1 MPKGVTQTVLSRAED
16 VRRLL
21 ESEEC
26 TTVERVRGTLGVSRT
41 QASYVLKKLRD
52 EGRAVSVPLGRVS
65 LWCRDGGAAA
75 QALEELAAEVRRL
88 LCGLR
93 FATPRRLLKLIAGD
107 RKAGSIFSKYV
118 LLSPTVAATM
128 SFLNAVL
135 QTVLGPPIMY
145 TGNGTTPVYLV
156 PPCQVLK
163 QQTTYIT

>member
-1 MPKGVTQTVLSRAED
+1 MPRGATQAVLSRTEE

-21 ESEEC
+21 ESEGC
-26 TTVERVRGTLGVSRT
+26 LTVERARRALGVSRT
-41 QASYVLKKLRD
+41 QASYVLKRLQR
-52 EGRAVSVPLGRVS
+52 EGRAVSVSVGRVS
-65 LWCRDGGAAA
+65 LWCRDGGAAV

-93 FATPRRLLKLIAGD
+93 FATPRKLLKLVAGD
-107 RKAGSIFSKYV
+107 RKASGVFSKYV
-118 LLSPTVAATM
+118 PLSPTVAAAM

-163 QQTTYIT
+163 Q